1 MNKGF
6 QVGWWL
12 IAITVVIMY
21 AGVMLVGEQNTY
33 LASAIGELF
42 ILIPIVIGIIYAKKH
57 KSTVNQTLALK
68 KFSPKLLVGA
78 CFLIIGAQ
86 YFITYTTLY
95 LQSILMIL
103 FGIETATSQLVI
115 PDSIPD
121 MLVMVI
127 SICFVA
133 PVVEEFLCRGVL
145 IKLFERYGF
154 AASLI
159 SSSFAFAF
167 LHFDGRSF
175 IQIFFLGLLL
185 GVFRLCTGSVWI
197 TVIMHALNNG
207 LGVLQL
213 ILLNSGKYD
222 AFLNV
227 MTVCLLLLGVL
238 FPFIMYMMFT
248 RGVKYFPPIN
258 ISFEKKRTGFSLA
271 ALIMGILFVA
281 VNVVVVL
288 LRFANGDI
296 FADFNMLIG

>member
-6 QVGWWL
+6 QAGWWL
-12 IAITVVIMY
+12 IALTVVIMY
-21 AGVMLVGEQNTY
+21 AGVILVGGDNTY
-33 LASAIGELF
+33 LLSAIGELF
-42 ILIPIVIGIIYAKKH
+42 ILIPIMIGIIYAKKH
-57 KSTVNQTLALK
+57 KSPVGDTLALK
-68 KFSPKLLVGA
+68 KFSPVLLAGA
-78 CFLIIGAQ
+78 CFLTIGAQ
-86 YFITYTTLY
+86 YFITYATLY

-115 PDSIPD
+115 PDSMSD
-121 MLVMVI
+121 MLMMII
-127 SICFVA
+127 SICVIA
-133 PVVEEFLCRGVL
+133 PIVEEFLCRGVL
-145 IKLFERYGF
+145 MKLFEGYGF
-154 AASLI
+154 ALSLI

-167 LHFDGRSF
+167 LHFDARSF
-175 IQIFFLGLLL
+175 IQIFFLGLLF

-213 ILLNSGKYD
+213 VLLNSGKYD

-227 MTVCLLLLGVL
+227 MTAFMLLLGIL
-238 FPFIMYMMFT
+238 FPFIMYLMFT

-281 VNVVVVL
+281 VNIVVVL
-288 LRFANGDI
+288 IRFSNGEI
-296 FADFNMLIG
+296 ITDFNMLIG